1 MSFLMFGAKRRIRIG
16 VFGAT
21 TDSTASRVFL
31 LWIPLILFLIFLL
44 FPFYWTFLT
53 SIKSD
58 AELHSLKVT
67 YWAAQPSFQAYE
79 HLFNQFNFLHPMK
92 NSLIV
97 AAITTVVSLTVS
109 TLAAYSFSRF
119 RFAGRKPLM
128 VLFLTNN
135 MFPNVLLLIPLFTI
149 MRQLKLLYTPWALV
163 LSYTTFT
170 IPFSVWLMNGYL
182 NDIPMALEEAAMI
195 DGANRAKAFVKVI
208 LPVLLPCL
216 LATGVYIFMQSW
228 NEYTFAVL
236 FTNEKNRTIPVA
248 LKMLVGQ
255 LGVQWD
261 LITAGGIIT
270 VIPVCIMFFFAQ
282 KRLVAGLTA
291 GAVKG

>member
-1 MSFLMFGAKRRIRIG
+1 MKKKNPERLIG
-16 VFGAT
+16 EKKI
-21 TDSTASRVFL
+21 SRVFL
-31 LWIPLILFLIFLL
+31 LWIPLIIFLLFLL
-44 FPFYWTFLT
+44 FPFYWTFVT
-53 SIKSD
+53 SIKPD
-58 AELHSLKVT
+58 AELHSLKVI
-67 YWAAQPSFQAYE
+67 YWPQHPTFQAYQ
-79 HLFNQFNFLHPMK
+79 HLFNQYNFLHPMK
-92 NSLIV
+92 NSFIV
-97 AAITTVVSLTVS
+97 AAITTLVSLTLS
-109 TLAAYSFSRF
+109 TLAAYAFSRF
-119 RFAGRKPLM
+119 RFPGRKPLM

-135 MFPNVLLLIPLFTI
+135 MFPTVLLLIPLFTI
-149 MRQLKLLYTPWALV
+149 MRKLGLLYKPASLV

-170 IPFSVWLMNGYL
+170 IPFSVWLLNGYL
-182 NDIPMALEEAAMI
+182 NDLPLSMEEAAMI
-195 DGANRAKAFVKVI
+195 DGADRAKAFTRIV

-236 FTNEKNRTIPVA
+236 FTNEHSRTIPVS

>member
-1 MSFLMFGAKRRIRIG
+1 MKSNIIG
-16 VFGAT
+16 EKK
-21 TDSTASRVFL
+21 ASRVFL
-31 LWIPLILFLIFLL
+31 LWIPLVLFLFFLL
-44 FPFYWTFLT
+44 FPFYWTLVT
-53 SIKSD
+53 SLKP
-58 AELHSLKVT
+58 AEELHSLKVI
-67 YWAAQPSFQAYE
+67 YWPQNPSFQAYS
-79 HLFNQFNFLHPMK
+79 HLFGQYNFLHPMK
-92 NSLIV
+92 NSLVV
-97 AAITTVVSLTVS
+97 AVITTLISLSVS
-109 TLAAYSFSRF
+109 TLAAYAFSRF
-119 RFAGRKPLM
+119 RFVGRKPLM

-135 MFPNVLLLIPLFTI
+135 MFPTVLLLIPLFTI
-149 MRQLKLLYTPWALV
+149 MRKMGLLYNPASLV

-170 IPFSVWLMNGYL
+170 IPFSVWLLTGYL
-182 NDIPMALEEAAMI
+182 NDLPIALEEAAMI
-195 DGANRAKAFVKVI
+195 DGANRAQGFLRIV
-208 LPVLLPCL
+208 LPLLLPCM

-236 FTNEKNRTIPVA
+236 FTNETSRTIPVS

>member
-1 MSFLMFGAKRRIRIG
+1 MNSEKFDKGTLWKKRL
-16 VFGAT
+16 
-21 TDSTASRVFL
+21 SRVFL
-31 LWIPLILFLIFLL
+31 LWIPLVLFLLFLL
-44 FPFYWTFLT
+44 FPFYWTFVT
-53 SIKSD
+53 SLKLPE
-58 AELHSLKVT
+58 ELHSLKVI
-67 YWAAQPSFQAYE
+67 YWPQNPTLQAYT
-79 HLFNQFNFLHPMK
+79 HLFGQYNFLHPMK

-97 AAITTVVSLTVS
+97 AAITTVLSLAVS
-109 TLAAYSFSRF
+109 TLAAYAFSRF
-119 RFAGRKPLM
+119 RFVGRKPLM

-135 MFPNVLLLIPLFTI
+135 MFPTVLLLIPLFTI
-149 MRQLKLLYTPWALV
+149 MRKMGLLYNPASLV

-170 IPFSVWLMNGYL
+170 IPFSVWLLTGYL
-182 NDIPMALEEAAMI
+182 NDLPIALEEAAMI
-195 DGANRAKAFVKVI
+195 DGANRAQGFLRIV
-208 LPVLLPCL
+208 LPILLPCL

-236 FTNEKNRTIPVA
+236 FTNETSRTIPVS

>member
-1 MSFLMFGAKRRIRIG
+1 MNGEKYEKKSLLKQKLGRI
-16 VFGAT
+16 
-21 TDSTASRVFL
+21 FL
-31 LWIPLILFLIFLL
+31 LWVPLVIFLLFLL
-44 FPFYWTFLT
+44 FPFYWTFVT
-53 SIKSD
+53 SLKLPE
-58 AELHSLKVT
+58 ELHSLKVI
-67 YWAAQPSFQAYE
+67 YWPQNPSFQAYS
-79 HLFNQFNFLHPMK
+79 HLFGQYNFLHPMK
-92 NSLIV
+92 NSLVV
-97 AAITTVVSLTVS
+97 AVTTTLISLSVS
-109 TLAAYSFSRF
+109 TLAAYAFSRF
-119 RFAGRKPLM
+119 RFVGRKPLM

-135 MFPNVLLLIPLFTI
+135 MFPTVLLLIPLFTI
-149 MRQLKLLYTPWALV
+149 MRKMGLLYNPASLV

-170 IPFSVWLMNGYL
+170 IPFSVWLLTGYL
-182 NDIPMALEEAAMI
+182 NDLPIALEEAAMI
-195 DGANRAKAFVKVI
+195 DGANRAQGFLRIV
-208 LPVLLPCL
+208 LPLLLPCM

-236 FTNEKNRTIPVA
+236 FTNETSRTIPVS

>member
-1 MSFLMFGAKRRIRIG
+1 MKKNEH
-16 VFGAT
+16 
-21 TDSTASRVFL
+21 SRVLGESTLSRIFL
-31 LWIPLILFLIFLL
+31 LWIPLILFLVFLL
-44 FPFYWTFLT
+44 FPFYWTFVT
-53 SIKSD
+53 SIKSE
-58 AELHSLKVT
+58 AELHSLNVV
-67 YWAAQPSFQAYE
+67 YWPQQPTFQAYE
-79 HLFNQFNFLHPMK
+79 HLFGQFNFLHPMK

-97 AAITTVVSLTVS
+97 ALITTLVSLTVS

-119 RFAGRKPLM
+119 RFPGRKPLM

-135 MFPNVLLLIPLFTI
+135 MFPTVLLLIPLFTI
-149 MRQLKLLYTPWALV
+149 MRQISLLYTPWALV

-182 NDIPMALEEAAMI
+182 NDLPLSMEEAAMI
-195 DGANRAKAFVKVI
+195 DGANRATAFVRII
-208 LPVLLPCL
+208 LPILLPCL

-236 FTNEKNRTIPVA
+236 FTNENNRTIPVA

>member
-1 MSFLMFGAKRRIRIG
+1 MMRDPFKTPL
-16 VFGAT
+16 
-21 TDSTASRVFL
+21 TARQRLSRVFL
-31 LWIPLILFLIFLL
+31 LWLPLVLFLLFLL
-44 FPFYWTFLT
+44 FPFYWTFVT
-53 SIKSD
+53 SLKLPE
-58 AELHSLKVT
+58 ELHSLKVI
-67 YWAAQPSFQAYE
+67 YWPQHPSFQAYS
-79 HLFNQFNFLHPMK
+79 HLFGQYNFLHPMK

-97 AAITTVVSLTVS
+97 AVITTVLSLTVS
-109 TLAAYSFSRF
+109 TLAAYAFSRF
-119 RFAGRKPLM
+119 RFVGRKPLM

-135 MFPNVLLLIPLFTI
+135 MFPTVLLLIPLFTI
-149 MRQLKLLYTPWALV
+149 MRRMGLLYHPSSLV

-170 IPFSVWLMNGYL
+170 IPFSVWLLTGYL
-182 NDIPMALEEAAMI
+182 NDLPIALEEAAMI
-195 DGANRAKAFVKVI
+195 DGANRAQGFLHIV
-208 LPVLLPCL
+208 LPILLPCL

-236 FTNEKNRTIPVA
+236 FTNESSRTIPVS

-291 GAVKG
+291 GAAKG

>member
-1 MSFLMFGAKRRIRIG
+1 MNSEKFDKGTLWKKRL
-16 VFGAT
+16 
-21 TDSTASRVFL
+21 SRVFL
-31 LWIPLILFLIFLL
+31 LWIPLVLFLLFLL
-44 FPFYWTFLT
+44 FPFYWTFVT
-53 SIKSD
+53 SLKLPE
-58 AELHSLKVT
+58 ELHSLKVI
-67 YWAAQPSFQAYE
+67 YWPQNPTLQAYT
-79 HLFNQFNFLHPMK
+79 HLFGQYNFLHPMK

-97 AAITTVVSLTVS
+97 AAITTVLSLAVS
-109 TLAAYSFSRF
+109 TLAAYAFSRF
-119 RFAGRKPLM
+119 RFVGRKPLM

-135 MFPNVLLLIPLFTI
+135 MFPTVLLLIPLFTI
-149 MRQLKLLYTPWALV
+149 MRKMGLLYNPASLV

-170 IPFSVWLMNGYL
+170 IPFSVWLLTGYL
-182 NDIPMALEEAAMI
+182 NDLPIALEEAAMI
-195 DGANRAKAFVKVI
+195 DGANRAQGFLRIV
-208 LPVLLPCL
+208 LPILLPCL

-236 FTNEKNRTIPVA
+236 FTNENSRTIPVS

>member
-1 MSFLMFGAKRRIRIG
+1 MNGEKYEKKSLLKQKLGRI
-16 VFGAT
+16 
-21 TDSTASRVFL
+21 FL
-31 LWIPLILFLIFLL
+31 LWVPLVIFLLFLL
-44 FPFYWTFLT
+44 FPFYWTFVT
-53 SIKSD
+53 SLKLPE
-58 AELHSLKVT
+58 ELHSLKVI
-67 YWAAQPSFQAYE
+67 YWPQNPSFQAYS
-79 HLFNQFNFLHPMK
+79 HLFDQYNFLHPMK
-92 NSLIV
+92 NSLVV
-97 AAITTVVSLTVS
+97 AVITTLISLSVS
-109 TLAAYSFSRF
+109 TLAAYAFSRF
-119 RFAGRKPLM
+119 RFVGRKPLM

-135 MFPNVLLLIPLFTI
+135 MFPTVLLLIPLFTI
-149 MRQLKLLYTPWALV
+149 MRKMGLLYNPASLV

-170 IPFSVWLMNGYL
+170 IPFSVWLLTGYL
-182 NDIPMALEEAAMI
+182 NDLPIALEEAAMI
-195 DGANRAKAFVKVI
+195 DGANRAQGFLRIV
-208 LPVLLPCL
+208 LPLLLPCM

-236 FTNEKNRTIPVA
+236 FTNETSRTIPVS

>member
-1 MSFLMFGAKRRIRIG
+1 MNGEKFEKKSLLKQKLGRI
-16 VFGAT
+16 
-21 TDSTASRVFL
+21 FL
-31 LWIPLILFLIFLL
+31 LWVPLVIFLVFLL
-44 FPFYWTFLT
+44 FPFYWTFVT
-53 SIKSD
+53 SLKLPE
-58 AELHSLKVT
+58 ELHSLKVI
-67 YWAAQPSFQAYE
+67 YWPQNPSFQAYS
-79 HLFNQFNFLHPMK
+79 HLFGQYNFLHPMK
-92 NSLIV
+92 NSLVV
-97 AAITTVVSLTVS
+97 AVITTLISLSVS
-109 TLAAYSFSRF
+109 TLAAYAFSRF
-119 RFAGRKPLM
+119 RFVGRKPLM

-135 MFPNVLLLIPLFTI
+135 MFPTVLLLIPLFTI
-149 MRQLKLLYTPWALV
+149 MRKMGLLYNPASLV

-170 IPFSVWLMNGYL
+170 IPFSVWLLTGYL
-182 NDIPMALEEAAMI
+182 NDLPIALEEAAMI
-195 DGANRAKAFVKVI
+195 DGANRAQGFLRIV
-208 LPVLLPCL
+208 LPLLLPCM

-236 FTNEKNRTIPVA
+236 FTNETSRTIPVS

>member
-1 MSFLMFGAKRRIRIG
+1 MNGEKFGDKSLLKQKLGRI
-16 VFGAT
+16 
-21 TDSTASRVFL
+21 FL
-31 LWIPLILFLIFLL
+31 LWVPLVIFLLFLL
-44 FPFYWTFLT
+44 FPFYWTFVT
-53 SIKSD
+53 SLKLPE
-58 AELHSLKVT
+58 ELHSLKVI
-67 YWAAQPSFQAYE
+67 YWPQNPSFQAYS
-79 HLFNQFNFLHPMK
+79 HLFGQYNFLHPMK
-92 NSLIV
+92 NSLVV
-97 AAITTVVSLTVS
+97 AVITTLISLSVS
-109 TLAAYSFSRF
+109 TLAAYAFSRF
-119 RFAGRKPLM
+119 RFVGRKPLM

-135 MFPNVLLLIPLFTI
+135 MFPTVLLLIPLFTI
-149 MRQLKLLYTPWALV
+149 MRKMGLLYNPASLV

-170 IPFSVWLMNGYL
+170 IPFSVWLLTGYL
-182 NDIPMALEEAAMI
+182 NDLPIALEEAAMI
-195 DGANRAKAFVKVI
+195 DGANRAQGFLRIV
-208 LPVLLPCL
+208 LPLLLPCM

-236 FTNEKNRTIPVA
+236 FTNETSRTIPVS
-248 LKMLVGQ
+248 LKILVGQ